1 MAGRRKA
8 EIQLQM
14 QIESQEEWEE
24 LLSKEGLNVIDVYQ
38 EWCGPCTGM
47 VSNFKKIK
55 NEMGDPLLKFCT
67 AKADMIDSLDKYRGH
82 CEPCF
87 LFYAGGCLVAVVR
100 GANSPKIL
108 RTITEQLKQEH
119 KVLDGGSERK
129 EIKDPFIAQL
139 EAKEKETDKEEE
151 EEEEEM
157 NRLRYKGEIINYGDT
172 LELSEG
178 VKEVTVALIK
188 PDAVEAG
195 KVDQIL
201 EDIQAAGIEIL
212 KHEERKLTE
221 DEVRQFYTHLQ
232 DQDFFE
238 DLVKF
243 MTSGPSHVLALTKG
257 KTGENIIDEFRDLIG
272 PTDVEEAKTQKPES
286 LRAKHGQQTFMNA
299 LHGSSSAEMATREL
313 AFFFPDFVVPHVDG
327 KAPKLQRT
335 LALVRP
341 EAFRLHKEDIIA
353 KIRESGFKVAMQKEM
368 QLTKEMAEE
377 FYKEHE
383 GQEYFDQLVTNMSS
397 GPVLALGL
405 ARDDAVEGWRN
416 MLGPKEVNKAK
427 EEAPE
432 SLRAKFAVDDA
443 INSLHGSDSEDTA
456 KKELEF
462 FFPMEQTVAVIKPD
476 AEGTKDEIIDR
487 IHEAGFRIAAR
498 KETKL
503 SKEIAEEFYADHKDK
518 DYYNDLIEHMTSGPT
533 YLMVLSREGA
543 VDGWRSMIGPTD
555 PTQAKEVSPDSIRAT
570 YGESILKNAV
580 HGSSDPEHAKK
591 TIKTIFGDLKFTPD
605 GAALETID
613 EEAEKDEEGF
623 AAEVPTPG
631 KADKPVSDSTK
642 DAEESS
648 PEVKQQQLD
657 EQRAKE
663 EETRQE
669 TQKEETKEEEKT
681 DEQPSTE
688 EKTDEQPS
696 TEQKTDEQPS
706 TEQKTDEPS
715 TEESKQ
721 EQSKEEQQEGK
732 QKEILSD
739 SENQKEREQSAKSQK
754 AQEQS
759 AKNGEQTEKSMTKR
773 EQSAESSKE
782 REKSAKSQKEREKS
796 AKSQKGGEQSK
807 SLEQEKSDLNKQ
819 KETKQSGEIIKEEKQ
834 EEAPKE
840 EKTEEETKAPSPK
853 PSETEAKPSESEA
866 QPQSETEAKPEEQQQ
881 EESKTEEKPS
891 EETEQKT
898 EESTAQG
905 EEKKE
910 ETQSEEKAPDTQTTE
925 ESKEEEKKEEAK
937 PEGGD

>member
-669 TQKEETKEEEKT
+669 TQKEETKEE
-681 DEQPSTE
+681 
-688 EKTDEQPS
+688 
-696 TEQKTDEQPS
+696 QKTDEQPS

-721 EQSKEEQQEGK
+721 EQSKEEQQ
-732 QKEILSD
+732 
-739 SENQKEREQSAKSQK
+739 
-754 AQEQS
+754 
-759 AKNGEQTEKSMTKR
+759 
-773 EQSAESSKE
+773 
-782 REKSAKSQKEREKS
+782 
-796 AKSQKGGEQSK
+796 
-807 SLEQEKSDLNKQ
+807 
-819 KETKQSGEIIKEEKQ
+819 EEKQ

>member
-1 MAGRRKA
+1 MRQKVESNEETLSTDTCDNANVADKKIDKMAGRRKA

-14 QIESQEEWEE
+14 HIESQEEWED

-119 KVLDGGSERK
+119 KCLDGGSERK

-139 EAKEKETDKEEE
+139 ESKEKETEKEEE
-151 EEEEEM
+151 EEEEG
-157 NRLRYKGEIINYGDT
+157 RPPSKGVQ
-172 LELSEG
+172 SQEG

-201 EDIQAAGIEIL
+201 EDIKAAGIEIL

-221 DEVRQFYTHLQ
+221 DEVRQFYSHLQ

-299 LHGSSSAEMATREL
+299 LHGSSSADMATREL
-313 AFFFPDFVVPHVDG
+313 AFFFPDFVAPHVDG

-341 EAFRLHKEDIIA
+341 EAFRLHKDEIIS

-377 FYKEHE
+377 FYKEHT

-405 ARDDAVEGWRN
+405 AREDAIEGWRS
-416 MLGPKEVNKAK
+416 MLGPKEVDKAK

-456 KKELEF
+456 KKELDF

-487 IHEAGFRIAAR
+487 IHEAGFKIAAR

-503 SKEIAEEFYADHKDK
+503 TKEIAEEFYADHKDK
-518 DYYNDLIEHMTSGPT
+518 DYYNDLVEHMTSGPT

-543 VDGWRSMIGPTD
+543 VDGWRSLIGPTD

-570 YGESILKNAV
+570 YGKSILENAV

-605 GAALETID
+605 GTALETID

-623 AAEVPTPG
+623 EAEVPTT
-631 KADKPVSDSTK
+631 KTADKPVSDSTK

-648 PEVKQQQLD
+648 PEVKSQQLE

-669 TQKEETKEEEKT
+669 TPKEET
-681 DEQPSTE
+681 
-688 EKTDEQPS
+688 
-696 TEQKTDEQPS
+696 
-706 TEQKTDEPS
+706 
-715 TEESKQ
+715 
-721 EQSKEEQQEGK
+721 
-732 QKEILSD
+732 
-739 SENQKEREQSAKSQK
+739 
-754 AQEQS
+754 
-759 AKNGEQTEKSMTKR
+759 
-773 EQSAESSKE
+773 
-782 REKSAKSQKEREKS
+782 
-796 AKSQKGGEQSK
+796 
-807 SLEQEKSDLNKQ
+807 
-819 KETKQSGEIIKEEKQ
+819 KEEKQ

-866 QPQSETEAKPEEQQQ
+866 QPQSETETKPQSETETKPEEQQQ

-925 ESKEEEKKEEAK
+925 ESKEEEKKEETK
-937 PEGGD
+937 PEGVFEGGF

>member
-696 TEQKTDEQPS
+696 TEQKTDEPS
-706 TEQKTDEPS
+706 T
-715 TEESKQ
+715 

>member
-696 TEQKTDEQPS
+696 TEQKTDE
-706 TEQKTDEPS
+706 PS

-721 EQSKEEQQEGK
+721 EQSKEEQQ
-732 QKEILSD
+732 
-739 SENQKEREQSAKSQK
+739 
-754 AQEQS
+754 
-759 AKNGEQTEKSMTKR
+759 
-773 EQSAESSKE
+773 
-782 REKSAKSQKEREKS
+782 
-796 AKSQKGGEQSK
+796 
-807 SLEQEKSDLNKQ
+807 
-819 KETKQSGEIIKEEKQ
+819 EEKQ

>member
-14 QIESQEEWEE
+14 HIESQEEWED

-119 KVLDGGSERK
+119 KCLDGGSERK

-139 EAKEKETDKEEE
+139 ESKEKETEKEEE

-172 LELSEG
+172 LEISEG

-201 EDIQAAGIEIL
+201 EDIKAAGIEIL

-221 DEVRQFYTHLQ
+221 DEVRQFYSHLQ

-299 LHGSSSAEMATREL
+299 LHGSSSADMATREL
-313 AFFFPDFVVPHVDG
+313 AFFFPDFVAPHVDG

-341 EAFRLHKEDIIA
+341 EAFRLHKDEIIS

-377 FYKEHE
+377 FYKEHT

-405 ARDDAVEGWRN
+405 AREDAIEGWRS
-416 MLGPKEVNKAK
+416 MLGPKEVDKAK

-456 KKELEF
+456 KKELDF

-487 IHEAGFRIAAR
+487 IHEAGFKIAAR

-503 SKEIAEEFYADHKDK
+503 TKEIAEEFYADHKDK
-518 DYYNDLIEHMTSGPT
+518 DYYNDLVEHMTSGPT

-543 VDGWRSMIGPTD
+543 VDGWRSLIGPTD

-570 YGESILKNAV
+570 YGKSILENAV

-605 GAALETID
+605 GTALETID
-613 EEAEKDEEGF
+613 EEAEKDEE
-623 AAEVPTPG
+623 
-631 KADKPVSDSTK
+631 DKPVSDSTR

-648 PEVKQQQLD
+648 PEVKSQQLE

-669 TQKEETKEEEKT
+669 TPKEETKEEEKT
-681 DEQPSTE
+681 EEQPSTE
-688 EKTDEQPS
+688 E
-696 TEQKTDEQPS
+696 
-706 TEQKTDEPS
+706 
-715 TEESKQ
+715 SKE

-732 QKEILSD
+732 QKGTLSD

-759 AKNGEQTEKSMTKR
+759 DKNGDQTEKSISKS
-773 EQSAESSKE
+773 EQSAE
-782 REKSAKSQKEREKS
+782 SQKEREKS
-796 AKSQKGGEQSK
+796 AKSQKEGEQSK
-807 SLEQEKSDLNKQ
+807 SLEKEKSDLDKQ
-819 KETKQSGEIIKEEKQ
+819 KETKQSGETIKEEKQ

-866 QPQSETEAKPEEQQQ
+866 QPQSETETKPEEQQQ

-925 ESKEEEKKEEAK
+925 ESKEEEKKEETK

>member
-14 QIESQEEWEE
+14 HIESQEEWED
-24 LLSKEGLNVIDVYQ
+24 LLSKEGLNVVDVYQ
-38 EWCGPCTGM
+38 EWCGPCSGM
-47 VSNFKKIK
+47 VANLRRLK
-55 NEMGDPLLKFCT
+55 NELGDDLLRFAT

-119 KVLDGGSERK
+119 KCLDGGSERK

-139 EAKEKETDKEEE
+139 ESKEKETEKEEE
-151 EEEEEM
+151 EEEE
-157 NRLRYKGEIINYGDT
+157 
-172 LELSEG
+172 EG

-201 EDIQAAGIEIL
+201 EDIKAAGIEIL

-221 DEVRQFYTHLQ
+221 DEVRQFYSHLQ

-299 LHGSSSAEMATREL
+299 LHGSSSADMATREL
-313 AFFFPDFVVPHVDG
+313 AFFFPDFVAPHVDG

-341 EAFRLHKEDIIA
+341 EAFRLHKDEIIS

-377 FYKEHE
+377 FYKEHT

-405 ARDDAVEGWRN
+405 AREDAIEGWRS
-416 MLGPKEVNKAK
+416 MLGPKEVDKAK

-456 KKELEF
+456 KKELDF

-487 IHEAGFRIAAR
+487 IHEAGFKIAAR

-503 SKEIAEEFYADHKDK
+503 TKEIAEEFYADHKDK
-518 DYYNDLIEHMTSGPT
+518 DYYNDLVEHMTSGPT

-543 VDGWRSMIGPTD
+543 VDGWRSLIGPTD

-570 YGESILKNAV
+570 YGKSILENAV

-605 GAALETID
+605 GTALETID
-613 EEAEKDEEGF
+613 EEAEKDEE
-623 AAEVPTPG
+623 
-631 KADKPVSDSTK
+631 DKPVSDSTR

-648 PEVKQQQLD
+648 PEVKSQQLE

-669 TQKEETKEEEKT
+669 TPKEETKEEEKT
-681 DEQPSTE
+681 E
-688 EKTDEQPS
+688 EQPS
-696 TEQKTDEQPS
+696 TEQKTDEQP
-706 TEQKTDEPS
+706 
-715 TEESKQ
+715 TEESKE

-732 QKEILSD
+732 QKGTLSD

-759 AKNGEQTEKSMTKR
+759 DKNGDQTEKSISKS
-773 EQSAESSKE
+773 EQSAE
-782 REKSAKSQKEREKS
+782 SQKEREKS
-796 AKSQKGGEQSK
+796 AKSQKEGEQSK
-807 SLEQEKSDLNKQ
+807 SLEKEKSDLDKQ
-819 KETKQSGEIIKEEKQ
+819 KETKQSGETIKEEKQ

-866 QPQSETEAKPEEQQQ
+866 QPQSETETKPEEQQQ

-925 ESKEEEKKEEAK
+925 ESKEEEKKEETK

>member
-14 QIESQEEWEE
+14 QIESQEEWED

-119 KVLDGGSERK
+119 KCLDGGSERK

-151 EEEEEM
+151 EEEEGRPPSKGVPSQEM

-172 LELSEG
+172 LDLSEG

-201 EDIQAAGIEIL
+201 EDIKAAGIEVL

-299 LHGSSSAEMATREL
+299 LHGSSSADMATREL
-313 AFFFPDFVVPHVDG
+313 AFFFPDFVAPHVDG

-341 EAFRLHKEDIIA
+341 EAFRLHKDEIIS

-368 QLTKEMAEE
+368 QLTREMAEE
-377 FYKEHE
+377 FYKEHK

-405 ARDDAVEGWRN
+405 AREDAIEGWRS
-416 MLGPKEVNKAK
+416 MLGPKEVDKAK

-487 IHEAGFRIAAR
+487 IHEAGFKIAAR

-503 SKEIAEEFYADHKDK
+503 TREIAEEFYADHKDK
-518 DYYNDLIEHMTSGPT
+518 DYYNDLVEHMTSGPT
-533 YLMVLSREGA
+533 YLMVLSREAA

-591 TIKTIFGDLKFTPD
+591 TIKAIF
-605 GAALETID
+605 ETID
-613 EEAEKDEEGF
+613 EEAEKDQEGF
-623 AAEVPTPG
+623 AAEVPTT
-631 KADKPVSDSTK
+631 KTAEKPVSDSTK

-648 PEVKQQQLD
+648 PEVKQQQLN
-657 EQRAKE
+657 EQRTKE
-663 EETRQE
+663 EETREE
-669 TQKEETKEEEKT
+669 TPKEETKEEEKT

-688 EKTDEQPS
+688 E
-696 TEQKTDEQPS
+696 
-706 TEQKTDEPS
+706 
-715 TEESKQ
+715 SKE
-721 EQSKEEQQEGK
+721 EQSKEEQQ
-732 QKEILSD
+732 
-739 SENQKEREQSAKSQK
+739 
-754 AQEQS
+754 
-759 AKNGEQTEKSMTKR
+759 
-773 EQSAESSKE
+773 
-782 REKSAKSQKEREKS
+782 
-796 AKSQKGGEQSK
+796 
-807 SLEQEKSDLNKQ
+807 
-819 KETKQSGEIIKEEKQ
+819 EEKQ

-840 EKTEEETKAPSPK
+840 EKTEEETKAPSPKPSETEAK

-925 ESKEEEKKEEAK
+925 ESKEEEKKEETK

>member
-14 QIESQEEWEE
+14 HIESQEEWED

-119 KVLDGGSERK
+119 KCLDGGSERK

-139 EAKEKETDKEEE
+139 ESKEKETEKEEE

-172 LELSEG
+172 LEISEG

-201 EDIQAAGIEIL
+201 EDIKAAGIEIL

-221 DEVRQFYTHLQ
+221 DEVRQFYSHLQ

-299 LHGSSSAEMATREL
+299 LHGSSSADMATREL
-313 AFFFPDFVVPHVDG
+313 AFFFPDFVAPHVDG

-341 EAFRLHKEDIIA
+341 EAFRLHKDEIIS

-377 FYKEHE
+377 FYKEHT

-405 ARDDAVEGWRN
+405 AREDAIEGWRS
-416 MLGPKEVNKAK
+416 MLGPKEVDKAK

-456 KKELEF
+456 KKELDF

-487 IHEAGFRIAAR
+487 IHEAGFKIAAR

-503 SKEIAEEFYADHKDK
+503 TKEIAEEFYADHKDK
-518 DYYNDLIEHMTSGPT
+518 DYYNDLVEHMTSGPT

-543 VDGWRSMIGPTD
+543 VDGWRSLIGPTD

-570 YGESILKNAV
+570 YGKSILENAV

-605 GAALETID
+605 GTALETID
-613 EEAEKDEEGF
+613 EEAEKDEE
-623 AAEVPTPG
+623 
-631 KADKPVSDSTK
+631 DKPVSDSTR

-648 PEVKQQQLD
+648 PEVKSQQLE

-669 TQKEETKEEEKT
+669 TPKEET
-681 DEQPSTE
+681 
-688 EKTDEQPS
+688 
-696 TEQKTDEQPS
+696 
-706 TEQKTDEPS
+706 
-715 TEESKQ
+715 
-721 EQSKEEQQEGK
+721 
-732 QKEILSD
+732 
-739 SENQKEREQSAKSQK
+739 
-754 AQEQS
+754 
-759 AKNGEQTEKSMTKR
+759 
-773 EQSAESSKE
+773 
-782 REKSAKSQKEREKS
+782 
-796 AKSQKGGEQSK
+796 
-807 SLEQEKSDLNKQ
+807 
-819 KETKQSGEIIKEEKQ
+819 KEEKQ

-866 QPQSETEAKPEEQQQ
+866 QPQSETETKPEEQQQ

-925 ESKEEEKKEEAK
+925 ESKEEEKKEETK

>member
-1 MAGRRKA
+1 MRQKVESNEETLSTDTCDNANVADKKIDKMAGRRKA

-14 QIESQEEWEE
+14 HIESQEEWED
-24 LLSKEGLNVIDVYQ
+24 LLSKEGLNVVDVYQ
-38 EWCGPCTGM
+38 EWCGPCSGM
-47 VSNFKKIK
+47 VANLRRLK
-55 NEMGDPLLKFCT
+55 NELGDDLLRFAT

-119 KVLDGGSERK
+119 KCLDGGSERK

-139 EAKEKETDKEEE
+139 ESKEKETEKEEE
-151 EEEEEM
+151 EEEE
-157 NRLRYKGEIINYGDT
+157 
-172 LELSEG
+172 EG

-201 EDIQAAGIEIL
+201 EDIKAAGIEIL

-221 DEVRQFYTHLQ
+221 DEVRQFYSHLQ

-299 LHGSSSAEMATREL
+299 LHGSSSADMATREL
-313 AFFFPDFVVPHVDG
+313 AFFFPDFVAPHVDG

-341 EAFRLHKEDIIA
+341 EAFRLHKDEIIS

-377 FYKEHE
+377 FYKEHT

-405 ARDDAVEGWRN
+405 AREDAIEGWRS
-416 MLGPKEVNKAK
+416 MLGPKEVDKAK

-456 KKELEF
+456 KKELDF

-487 IHEAGFRIAAR
+487 IHEAGFKIAAR

-503 SKEIAEEFYADHKDK
+503 TKEIAEEFYADHKDK
-518 DYYNDLIEHMTSGPT
+518 DYYNDLVEHMTSGPT

-543 VDGWRSMIGPTD
+543 VDGWRSLIGPTD

-570 YGESILKNAV
+570 YGKSILENAV

-605 GAALETID
+605 GTALETID

-623 AAEVPTPG
+623 EAEVPTT
-631 KADKPVSDSTK
+631 KTADKPVSDSTK

-648 PEVKQQQLD
+648 PEVKSQQLE

-669 TQKEETKEEEKT
+669 TPKEETKEEEKT

-688 EKTDEQPS
+688 EKTEEQPS

-706 TEQKTDEPS
+706 TE
-715 TEESKQ
+715 ESKE

-732 QKEILSD
+732 QKGTLSD

-759 AKNGEQTEKSMTKR
+759 AKNGEQTEKSISKS
-773 EQSAESSKE
+773 EQSAE
-782 REKSAKSQKEREKS
+782 SQKEREKS
-796 AKSQKGGEQSK
+796 AKSQKEGEQSK
-807 SLEQEKSDLNKQ
+807 SLEKEKSDLDKQ
-819 KETKQSGEIIKEEKQ
+819 KETKQSEKQ

-866 QPQSETEAKPEEQQQ
+866 QPQSETETKPQSETETKPEEQQQ

-925 ESKEEEKKEEAK
+925 ESKEEEKKEETK
-937 PEGGD
+937 PEGVFEGGF

>member
-696 TEQKTDEQPS
+696 TEQKTDEPS
-706 TEQKTDEPS
+706 T
-715 TEESKQ
+715 
-721 EQSKEEQQEGK
+721 EQSKEEQQ
-732 QKEILSD
+732 
-739 SENQKEREQSAKSQK
+739 
-754 AQEQS
+754 
-759 AKNGEQTEKSMTKR
+759 
-773 EQSAESSKE
+773 
-782 REKSAKSQKEREKS
+782 
-796 AKSQKGGEQSK
+796 
-807 SLEQEKSDLNKQ
+807 
-819 KETKQSGEIIKEEKQ
+819 EEKQ

>member
-706 TEQKTDEPS
+706 TEQKTDEQPSTEQKTDEPS

-721 EQSKEEQQEGK
+721 EQSKEEQQ
-732 QKEILSD
+732 
-739 SENQKEREQSAKSQK
+739 
-754 AQEQS
+754 
-759 AKNGEQTEKSMTKR
+759 
-773 EQSAESSKE
+773 
-782 REKSAKSQKEREKS
+782 
-796 AKSQKGGEQSK
+796 
-807 SLEQEKSDLNKQ
+807 
-819 KETKQSGEIIKEEKQ
+819 EEKQ

>member
-715 TEESKQ
+715 TE
-721 EQSKEEQQEGK
+721 QSKEEQQ
-732 QKEILSD
+732 
-739 SENQKEREQSAKSQK
+739 
-754 AQEQS
+754 
-759 AKNGEQTEKSMTKR
+759 
-773 EQSAESSKE
+773 
-782 REKSAKSQKEREKS
+782 
-796 AKSQKGGEQSK
+796 
-807 SLEQEKSDLNKQ
+807 
-819 KETKQSGEIIKEEKQ
+819 EEKQ

>member
-688 EKTDEQPS
+688 
-696 TEQKTDEQPS
+696 
-706 TEQKTDEPS
+706 QKTDEPS

>member
-688 EKTDEQPS
+688 
-696 TEQKTDEQPS
+696 QKTDEQPS

-715 TEESKQ
+715 T
-721 EQSKEEQQEGK
+721 
-732 QKEILSD
+732 
-739 SENQKEREQSAKSQK
+739 
-754 AQEQS
+754 
-759 AKNGEQTEKSMTKR
+759 
-773 EQSAESSKE
+773 
-782 REKSAKSQKEREKS
+782 
-796 AKSQKGGEQSK
+796 
-807 SLEQEKSDLNKQ
+807 
-819 KETKQSGEIIKEEKQ
+819 EKQ

>member
-669 TQKEETKEEEKT
+669 TQKEETKEE
-681 DEQPSTE
+681 
-688 EKTDEQPS
+688 
-696 TEQKTDEQPS
+696 QKTDEQPS

>member
-14 QIESQEEWEE
+14 HIESQEEWED

-119 KVLDGGSERK
+119 KCLDGGSERK

-139 EAKEKETDKEEE
+139 ESKEKETEKEEE

-172 LELSEG
+172 LEISEG

-201 EDIQAAGIEIL
+201 EDIKAAGIEIL

-221 DEVRQFYTHLQ
+221 DEVRQFYSHLQ

-299 LHGSSSAEMATREL
+299 LHGSSSADMATREL
-313 AFFFPDFVVPHVDG
+313 AFFFPDFVAPHVDG

-341 EAFRLHKEDIIA
+341 EAFRLHKDEIIS

-377 FYKEHE
+377 FYKEHT

-405 ARDDAVEGWRN
+405 AREDAIEGWRS
-416 MLGPKEVNKAK
+416 MLGPKEVDKAK

-456 KKELEF
+456 KKELDF

-487 IHEAGFRIAAR
+487 IHEAGFKIAAR

-503 SKEIAEEFYADHKDK
+503 TKEIAEEFYADHKDK
-518 DYYNDLIEHMTSGPT
+518 DYYNDLVEHMTSGPT

-543 VDGWRSMIGPTD
+543 VDGWRSLIGPTD

-570 YGESILKNAV
+570 YGKSILENAV

-605 GAALETID
+605 GTALETID
-613 EEAEKDEEGF
+613 EEAEKDEE
-623 AAEVPTPG
+623 
-631 KADKPVSDSTK
+631 DKPVSDSTR

-648 PEVKQQQLD
+648 PEVKSQQLE

-669 TQKEETKEEEKT
+669 TPKEETKEEEKT
-681 DEQPSTE
+681 EEQPST
-688 EKTDEQPS
+688 
-696 TEQKTDEQPS
+696 
-706 TEQKTDEPS
+706 
-715 TEESKQ
+715 
-721 EQSKEEQQEGK
+721 
-732 QKEILSD
+732 
-739 SENQKEREQSAKSQK
+739 
-754 AQEQS
+754 
-759 AKNGEQTEKSMTKR
+759 
-773 EQSAESSKE
+773 
-782 REKSAKSQKEREKS
+782 
-796 AKSQKGGEQSK
+796 
-807 SLEQEKSDLNKQ
+807 
-819 KETKQSGEIIKEEKQ
+819 EKQ

-866 QPQSETEAKPEEQQQ
+866 QPQSETETKPEEQQQ

-925 ESKEEEKKEEAK
+925 ESKEEEKKEETK

>member
-715 TEESKQ
+715 TE
-721 EQSKEEQQEGK
+721 
-732 QKEILSD
+732 
-739 SENQKEREQSAKSQK
+739 
-754 AQEQS
+754 
-759 AKNGEQTEKSMTKR
+759 
-773 EQSAESSKE
+773 
-782 REKSAKSQKEREKS
+782 
-796 AKSQKGGEQSK
+796 
-807 SLEQEKSDLNKQ
+807 
-819 KETKQSGEIIKEEKQ
+819 KQ

>member
-721 EQSKEEQQEGK
+721 EQSKEEQQE
-732 QKEILSD
+732 
-739 SENQKEREQSAKSQK
+739 
-754 AQEQS
+754 
-759 AKNGEQTEKSMTKR
+759 
-773 EQSAESSKE
+773 
-782 REKSAKSQKEREKS
+782 
-796 AKSQKGGEQSK
+796 
-807 SLEQEKSDLNKQ
+807 
-819 KETKQSGEIIKEEKQ
+819 EKQ

>member
-688 EKTDEQPS
+688 
-696 TEQKTDEQPS
+696 
-706 TEQKTDEPS
+706 QKTDEPS

-721 EQSKEEQQEGK
+721 EQSKEEQQ
-732 QKEILSD
+732 
-739 SENQKEREQSAKSQK
+739 
-754 AQEQS
+754 
-759 AKNGEQTEKSMTKR
+759 
-773 EQSAESSKE
+773 
-782 REKSAKSQKEREKS
+782 
-796 AKSQKGGEQSK
+796 
-807 SLEQEKSDLNKQ
+807 
-819 KETKQSGEIIKEEKQ
+819 EEKQ

>member
-14 QIESQEEWEE
+14 HIESQEEWED

-119 KVLDGGSERK
+119 KCLDGGSERK

-139 EAKEKETDKEEE
+139 ESKEKETEKEEE

-172 LELSEG
+172 LEISEG

-201 EDIQAAGIEIL
+201 EDIKAAGIEIL

-221 DEVRQFYTHLQ
+221 DEVRQFYSHLQ

-299 LHGSSSAEMATREL
+299 LHGSSSADMATREL
-313 AFFFPDFVVPHVDG
+313 AFFFPDFVAPHVDG

-341 EAFRLHKEDIIA
+341 EAFRLHKDEIIS

-377 FYKEHE
+377 FYKEHT

-405 ARDDAVEGWRN
+405 AREDAIEGWRS
-416 MLGPKEVNKAK
+416 MLGPKEVDKAK

-456 KKELEF
+456 KKELDF

-487 IHEAGFRIAAR
+487 IHEAGFKIAAR

-503 SKEIAEEFYADHKDK
+503 TKEIAEEFYADHKDK
-518 DYYNDLIEHMTSGPT
+518 DYYNDLVEHMTSGPT

-543 VDGWRSMIGPTD
+543 VDGWRSLIGPTD

-570 YGESILKNAV
+570 YGKSILENAV

-605 GAALETID
+605 GTALETID
-613 EEAEKDEEGF
+613 EEAEKDEE
-623 AAEVPTPG
+623 
-631 KADKPVSDSTK
+631 DKPVSDSTR

-648 PEVKQQQLD
+648 PEVKSQQLE

-669 TQKEETKEEEKT
+669 TPKEETKEEEKT
-681 DEQPSTE
+681 EEQPSTE
-688 EKTDEQPS
+688 E
-696 TEQKTDEQPS
+696 
-706 TEQKTDEPS
+706 
-715 TEESKQ
+715 SKE
-721 EQSKEEQQEGK
+721 EQSKEEQQ
-732 QKEILSD
+732 
-739 SENQKEREQSAKSQK
+739 
-754 AQEQS
+754 
-759 AKNGEQTEKSMTKR
+759 
-773 EQSAESSKE
+773 
-782 REKSAKSQKEREKS
+782 
-796 AKSQKGGEQSK
+796 
-807 SLEQEKSDLNKQ
+807 
-819 KETKQSGEIIKEEKQ
+819 EEKQ

-866 QPQSETEAKPEEQQQ
+866 QPQSETETKPEEQQQ

-925 ESKEEEKKEEAK
+925 ESKEEEKKEETK

>member
-1 MAGRRKA
+1 MRQKVESNEETLSTDTCDNANVADKKIDKMAGRRKA

-14 QIESQEEWEE
+14 HIESQEEWED

-119 KVLDGGSERK
+119 KCLDGGSERK

-139 EAKEKETDKEEE
+139 ESKEKETEKEEE
-151 EEEEEM
+151 EEEEG
-157 NRLRYKGEIINYGDT
+157 RPPSKGVQ
-172 LELSEG
+172 SQEG

-201 EDIQAAGIEIL
+201 EDIKAAGIEIL

-221 DEVRQFYTHLQ
+221 DEVRQFYSHLQ

-299 LHGSSSAEMATREL
+299 LHGSSSADMATREL
-313 AFFFPDFVVPHVDG
+313 AFFFPDFVAPHVDG

-341 EAFRLHKEDIIA
+341 EAFRLHKDEIIS

-377 FYKEHE
+377 FYKEHT

-405 ARDDAVEGWRN
+405 AREDAIEGWRS
-416 MLGPKEVNKAK
+416 MLGPKEVDKAK

-456 KKELEF
+456 KKELDF

-487 IHEAGFRIAAR
+487 IHEAGFKIAAR

-503 SKEIAEEFYADHKDK
+503 TKEIAEEFYADHKDK
-518 DYYNDLIEHMTSGPT
+518 DYYNDLVEHMTSGPT

-543 VDGWRSMIGPTD
+543 VDGWRSLIGPTD

-570 YGESILKNAV
+570 YGKSILENAV

-605 GAALETID
+605 GTALETID

-623 AAEVPTPG
+623 EAEVPTT
-631 KADKPVSDSTK
+631 KTADKPVSDSTK

-648 PEVKQQQLD
+648 PEVKSQQLE

-669 TQKEETKEEEKT
+669 TPKEETKEEEKT

-688 EKTDEQPS
+688 EKTEEQ
-696 TEQKTDEQPS
+696 
-706 TEQKTDEPS
+706 PS
-715 TEESKQ
+715 TEESKE
-721 EQSKEEQQEGK
+721 EQSKEEQQ
-732 QKEILSD
+732 
-739 SENQKEREQSAKSQK
+739 
-754 AQEQS
+754 
-759 AKNGEQTEKSMTKR
+759 
-773 EQSAESSKE
+773 
-782 REKSAKSQKEREKS
+782 
-796 AKSQKGGEQSK
+796 
-807 SLEQEKSDLNKQ
+807 
-819 KETKQSGEIIKEEKQ
+819 EEKQ

-866 QPQSETEAKPEEQQQ
+866 QPQSETETKPQSETETKPEEQQQ

-925 ESKEEEKKEEAK
+925 ESKEEEKKEETK
-937 PEGGD
+937 PEGVFEGGF

>member
-706 TEQKTDEPS
+706 TEQKTDEQPS
-715 TEESKQ
+715 TE
-721 EQSKEEQQEGK
+721 
-732 QKEILSD
+732 QKTDEPS
-739 SENQKEREQSAKSQK
+739 
-754 AQEQS
+754 
-759 AKNGEQTEKSMTKR
+759 T
-773 EQSAESSKE
+773 
-782 REKSAKSQKEREKS
+782 
-796 AKSQKGGEQSK
+796 
-807 SLEQEKSDLNKQ
+807 
-819 KETKQSGEIIKEEKQ
+819 EKQ

>member
-688 EKTDEQPS
+688 
-696 TEQKTDEQPS
+696 QKTDEQPS

-721 EQSKEEQQEGK
+721 EQSKEEQQ
-732 QKEILSD
+732 
-739 SENQKEREQSAKSQK
+739 
-754 AQEQS
+754 
-759 AKNGEQTEKSMTKR
+759 
-773 EQSAESSKE
+773 
-782 REKSAKSQKEREKS
+782 
-796 AKSQKGGEQSK
+796 
-807 SLEQEKSDLNKQ
+807 
-819 KETKQSGEIIKEEKQ
+819 EEKQ

>member
-613 EEAEKDEEGF
+613 EEAEKDEE
-623 AAEVPTPG
+623 
-631 KADKPVSDSTK
+631 DKPVSDSTK

-688 EKTDEQPS
+688 QKTDEQPS

>member
-715 TEESKQ
+715 TE
-721 EQSKEEQQEGK
+721 QSKEEQQEGK

>member
-688 EKTDEQPS
+688 
-696 TEQKTDEQPS
+696 QKTDEQPS